1 MSFFISSNGWQQDNG
16 FRMKINGRDSR
27 KIDFET
33 HTKYAL
39 KKETMV
45 NVAGQFSFTTAHLLG
60 NDAPANLPRSQECWI
75 LSKMNTIR
83 QVLAFAWPFLN
94 RYRGR
99 LILGLLLGFAYGL
112 FNASFV
118 WGTKTLFER
127 MEPKPVEA
135 IVVVPDKSTP
145 PSDSDN
151 HTLSERLAKM
161 DDWIMERLDPW
172 LPRVGRQLDWTQAL
186 GGLLFLPVL
195 VGLRGAISF
204 SSVYCLGWAS
214 EHGMRDLRNKVHD
227 RLQGLSMDYFQRT
240 EVGQHTVLVNK
251 GVGALGQ
258 SLTYGFAIL
267 VKEPFCIIG
276 IMTALFILDWQLA
289 LFGVVFAPICLV
301 PIVLLGRKIRQAAQR
316 GFNAT
321 SEQDSLLV
329 EVYSNMKTVKSYGLE
344 TIQLKRF
351 RDIHQRLTR
360 VGVKRLQAQHQ
371 INPVVEVIGMIGLGS
386 VLVYVFW
393 MEKSVPELVAFL
405 TGMIILFQPFKRLGG
420 VNVFFQEAAVGVT
433 MVKGVLEEKPTVIE
447 RTDAPHLSP
456 MTESIMFKNVEFA
469 YETQPVLEK
478 LNLEVSRGIKIG
490 VTGESGVGKSTM
502 AGLLLRFMDPTKG
515 KVLIDGIDL
524 RDVSLKSLRG
534 QMALVSQE
542 CVIFDQSV
550 AENIACGKTDATL
563 DEIEAAAKSANADGF
578 IKELPKGYDTRLGE
592 NGARLS
598 GGQRQRI
605 AIARAFVRQ
614 APILILDEATAA
626 LDSKAEA
633 EVQTAIDRLGEG
645 RTVICVAHRLSTLRN
660 MDRIIVLEEGKIVED
675 GSYEV
680 LLQNNATF
688 AAMASKQGISTEA
701 NEDLQ

>member
-1 MSFFISSNGWQQDNG
+1 
-16 FRMKINGRDSR
+16 
-27 KIDFET
+27 
-33 HTKYAL
+33 
-39 KKETMV
+39 
-45 NVAGQFSFTTAHLLG
+45 
-60 NDAPANLPRSQECWI
+60 
-75 LSKMNTIR
+75 MNNIR

-94 RYRGR
+94 RYRGQV
-99 LILGLLLGFAYGL
+99 ILGLLFGLTYGL

-118 WGTKTLFER
+118 WGTKTIFER
-127 MEPKPVEA
+127 MEPKP
-135 IVVVPDKSTP
+135 IMVVASVSDTTTPSTDTDEH
-145 PSDSDN
+145 S
-151 HTLSERLAKM
+151 LSERMAKL

-172 LPRVGRQLDWTQAL
+172 LPRLGRPLDWAQAL

-195 VGLRGAISF
+195 VGLRGLISF
-204 SSVYCLGWAS
+204 FSVYCLGWAS
-214 EHGMRDLRNKVHD
+214 EHAMRDLRNKVHD
-227 RLQGLSMDYFQRT
+227 HLQGLSVDYFQRM

-258 SLTYGFAIL
+258 SLTLGFAIL
-267 VKEPFCIIG
+267 IKEPFCLLG

-289 LFGVVFAPICLV
+289 LFGVVFAPICIV
-301 PIVLLGRKIRQAAQR
+301 PIILLGRKIRYAAQR
-316 GFNAT
+316 GFTAT

-329 EVYSNMKTVKSYGLE
+329 EVYSNMKTVKAYGLE
-344 TIQLKRF
+344 TIQLNRF
-351 RDIHQRLTR
+351 RDIHQELTR
-360 VGVKRLQAQHQ
+360 MGMKRLQAQNMN
-371 INPVVEVIGMIGLGS
+371 NPVVEVIGMIGLGS
-386 VLVYVFW
+386 VLVCVFW
-393 MEKSVPELVAFL
+393 MERSVPELVAFL
-405 TGMIILFQPFKRLGG
+405 TGMILLFQPFKRFAAA
-420 VNVFFQEAAVGVT
+420 NVYFQEAVVGVA
-433 MVKGVLEEKPTVIE
+433 MVKEVLAEKPTVIE
-447 RTDAPHLSP
+447 CQDAFDLPP
-456 MTESIMFKNVEFA
+456 MTESIMFKDVEFA
-469 YETQPVLEK
+469 YETQPVLRK
-478 LNLEVSRGIKIG
+478 LNLKVSRGMKIG
-490 VTGESGVGKSTM
+490 VTGESGVGKSTVV
-502 AGLLLRFMDPTKG
+502 GLLLRFMDPTKG

-524 RDVSLKSLRG
+524 CDVSLASLRG

-563 DEIEAAAKSANADGF
+563 DEIEAAAKSANADVF
-578 IKELPKGYDTRLGE
+578 IKELPEGYDTRLGE

-633 EVQTAIDRLGEG
+633 EVQAAIDRLGEG

-660 MDRIIVLEEGKIVED
+660 MDRIIVLEKGKIVED